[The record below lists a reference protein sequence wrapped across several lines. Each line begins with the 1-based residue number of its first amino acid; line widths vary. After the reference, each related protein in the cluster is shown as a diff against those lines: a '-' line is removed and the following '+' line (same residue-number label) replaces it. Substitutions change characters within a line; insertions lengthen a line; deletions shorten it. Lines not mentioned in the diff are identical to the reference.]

1 MVSEQER
8 NEVNV
13 DKHNVLKSRK
23 TKGYI
28 KAVHYFIRRIVKILK
43 KYIIYHRVVE
53 MLEESQAISK
63 IAKEVNLTRLTVY
76 RITILFWFYKRFF
89 NASQNK

>member
-8 NEVNV
+8 NESKRRQAQCIKVAK
-13 DKHNVLKSRK
+13 DKGLY
-23 TKGYI
+23 KGRSLLYSPNC
-28 KAVHYFIRRIVKILK
+28 KDPQ

-76 RITILFWFYKRFF
+76 RITILFWFYKLFF

>member
-1 MVSEQER
+1 
-8 NEVNV
+8 
-13 DKHNVLKSRK
+13 
-23 TKGYI
+23 
-28 KAVHYFIRRIVKILK
+28 
-43 KYIIYHRVVE
+43 HRVVE

-89 NASQNK
+89 NVSQNK